1 MTGLEVEFLP
11 VGEKSRAGDAIAI
24 RYGEPHSFQLIVVDG
39 GTTASGETLMEH
51 LTSIC
56 GGAVPIVR
64 DLVITHPDIDHSSGA
79 RVVLEKADVRRVWTH
94 VPWWH
99 AEAILPH
106 LQDSRWTVDGLTRR
120 LKAEYDSACDSL
132 PRSRSVFT
140 PTLNR
145 VARYRVNPNLT
156 PPSRNHGRHRMS
168 SYFSR
173 TIPCGYAVVLSQQPN
188 R

>member
-79 RVVLEKADVRRVWTH
+79 RVVIEKADVRRIWTH

-99 AEAILPH
+99 AEANPAAP
-106 LQDSRWTVDGLTRR
+106 SGFTVDRR
-120 LKAEYDSACDSL
+120 WPDHTAEG
-132 PRSRSVFT
+132 RIRRHQR
-140 PTLNR
+140 NR
-145 VARYRVNPNLT
+145 RY
-156 PPSRNHGRHRMS
+156 G
-168 SYFSR
+168 
-173 TIPCGYAVVLSQQPN
+173 G
-188 R
+188 